1 LLTHSWIG
9 AFALAA
15 ALAVAG
21 APAQAFDESIY
32 PDFAGQWKKP
42 RRNGTVAVINQ
53 WDITKPVG
61 RGQQAPLTPEYQ
73 AIFEAGL
80 ADQEA
85 GGQGNDPTGMCI
97 PDGMPRAMNVIFPME
112 IVIQPKVVHI
122 MIEYLSML
130 RRIYTDGR
138 DFPKSFEPSY
148 MGYSIGRIDEDG
160 DGRYD
165 VLEVE
170 TRQLKWPRTF
180 DPSGVPLH
188 MDNQTI
194 VKERFYLEKANP
206 DILHDDVTTIDHA
219 LTRPWT
225 VDKWYQ
231 RERNPVWVEAICSE
245 QNDHLKLGGED
256 YMVSADGFIMP
267 AKKGQAPPDLK
278 FFNQPQK

>member
-1 LLTHSWIG
+1 
-9 AFALAA
+9 
-15 ALAVAG
+15 
-21 APAQAFDESIY
+21 
-32 PDFAGQWKKP
+32 
-42 RRNGTVAVINQ
+42 
-53 WDITKPVG
+53 
-61 RGQQAPLTPEYQ
+61 
-73 AIFEAGL
+73 
-80 ADQEA
+80 
-85 GGQGNDPTGMCI
+85 
-97 PDGMPRAMNVIFPME
+97 
-112 IVIQPKVVHI
+112 
-122 MIEYLSML
+122 
-130 RRIYTDGR
+130 
-138 DFPKSFEPSY
+138 

-170 TRQLKWPRTF
+170 TRQLKGPRTF